1 MHAPSEK
8 HMQGI
13 FRILRYLN
21 SSPGRGL
28 FFGKHQDHNVSGF
41 TDADWAGDR
50 SDGKSTSGYFT
61 FVGGNLVTWRS
72 KKQKVVSKSSAE
84 AEFRGMVHG
93 TCELLWIKRIL
104 RDLGVSLRAPMK
116 LYCDNESAVKIAN
129 NPVQHDRTKHV
140 EIDRHFIKD
149 HLERKTVELPHV
161 GSEDQLAD
169 MLTKAVCGRIFR
181 SSLDKLGMVD
191 IHSPP

>member
-1 MHAPSEK
+1 MNAVY
-8 HMQGI
+8 
-13 FRILRYLN
+13 RILRYLK
-21 SSPGRGL
+21 SSPGKGL
-28 FFGKHQDHNVSGF
+28 FFGKTQGFEISGY
-41 TDADWAGDR
+41 TDADWAGDKT
-50 SDGKSTSGYFT
+50 DGKSTSGYFT

-72 KKQKVVSKSSAE
+72 KKQKVVARSSAE

-93 TCELLWIKRIL
+93 ICELLWIRRVL
-104 RDLGVSLRAPMK
+104 GDLGITLDTPML

-149 HLERKTVELPHV
+149 HLERKTIELPHV
-161 GSEDQLAD
+161 TSKEQLAD
-169 MLTKAVCGRIFR
+169 MLTKAVCGRVFH
-181 SSLDKLGMVD
+181 SSLDKLGMLD